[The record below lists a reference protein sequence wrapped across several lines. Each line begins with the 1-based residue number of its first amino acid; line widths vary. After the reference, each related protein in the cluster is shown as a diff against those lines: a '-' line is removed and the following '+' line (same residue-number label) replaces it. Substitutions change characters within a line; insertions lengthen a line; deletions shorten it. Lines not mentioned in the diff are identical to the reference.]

1 MPRHILQA
9 SPDSEQFTSLIATLA
24 QELKSDSGASQP
36 LILEKFVKAT
46 GIRNVSVV
54 WEAWKAVPE
63 DARGDV
69 ILAAYETSEGKEY
82 ADTILVAEGYTSLEA
97 ANLGMLPYRV
107 SVKPDKAGP
116 FSRANLNVAFKAEA
130 TATVLGSKAKELRY
144 ARREDAEAAAKRLNT
159 LLPGSV
165 WAVSEQ
171 TEPPDE

>member
-82 ADTILVAEGYTSLEA
+82 ADTILVAEGYTPLEA

-107 SVKPDKAGP
+107 KAEKAGP
-116 FSRANLNVAFKAEA
+116 FSRANLNVAFIGEA
-130 TATVLGSKAKELRY
+130 AATVLGAKAKELRY